1 MGTIRLS
8 HQSKS
13 YTCFTPKFSPK
24 TFLRHSISTNSI
36 AKDNHQQPPKMTN
49 VMQNSAA
56 QMGTESVM
64 INKKEPVRLND
75 GNEIPQVALGVY
87 KAPNGQE
94 TEDAVTAALEAGYRH
109 IDSAA
114 RYMNEEACG
123 RALYAWL
130 KKTGTPRED
139 VFVTT
144 KLWDADHD

>member
-64 INKKEPVRLND
+64 INKKEPVRQD
-75 GNEIPQVALGVY
+75 
-87 KAPNGQE
+87 
-94 TEDAVTAALEAGYRH
+94 TMDSGYA
-109 IDSAA
+109 SP
-114 RYMNEEACG
+114 
-123 RALYAWL
+123 
-130 KKTGTPRED
+130 PREMP
-139 VFVTT
+139 VRRAAFPSVSTMAT
-144 KLWDADHD
+144 KSLRSPSVYTRPPTVRRLRTLSLLLLTPDTDTSTPLPAT